1 MRLNLDTR
9 IVKRRDFKMKKVLT
23 YGTFDLLHWG
33 HINLLSR
40 AKDLGDHL
48 TVAIST
54 DEFNAIKNKKSY
66 HSFENRKLILE
77 SIRYVDKV
85 IPEKTWDQKI
95 RDVVDNNIDVF
106 VMGDDWEGKFDFL
119 KEYCEVVYLPRT
131 IGISTSKIKDDLL
144 TVKNG

>member
-1 MRLNLDTR
+1 MRLNSDAR

-85 IPEKTWDQKI
+85 IPERTWDQKI
-95 RDVVDNNIDVF
+95 DDVVNNEIDVF

-119 KEYCEVVYLPRT
+119 KEYCEVIYLPRT

>member
-1 MRLNLDTR
+1 
-9 IVKRRDFKMKKVLT
+9 MKKVLT

-85 IPEKTWDQKI
+85 IPERTWDQKI
-95 RDVVDNNIDVF
+95 DDVVNNEIDVF

-119 KEYCEVVYLPRT
+119 KEYCEVIYLPRT